1 MQGFM
6 RSVLSTFL
14 LGFAMLGA
22 NAAIAEVAPDVL
34 VKTTAEDVLQIVK
47 NDKDIQAGDQ
57 KKIFALAEEKI
68 LPNFNF
74 ERVCRLVL
82 GKHWNQASKE
92 QQDAFQTEFRSLLL
106 RTYATALS
114 KYRNQKIEYKPL
126 RANPGDTKVTV
137 KTEVIQPGGPPIAI
151 DYSLEK
157 FANGWKVYDIVIEG
171 VSLVTNYRSQFS
183 NEIRQSNLDGLIKKL
198 TDKNKNAG

>member
-1 MQGFM
+1 MQSFI
-6 RSVLSTFL
+6 RSALSAFL

-22 NAAIAEVAPDVL
+22 NGAMAEVAPDVL

-82 GKHWNQASKE
+82 GKYWNQASKE
-92 QQDAFQTEFRSLLL
+92 QQEAFQSEFRSLLL

-126 RANPGDTKVTV
+126 RANPEDTKVTV

-198 TDKNKNAG
+198 AEKNKNAS